1 MKIVDELF
9 PPEGTQDVALSKVT
23 IEYVQ
28 NLDCCQS
35 AKDYPEEI
43 QKLTLTTDDGGGGK
57 FIRITTDISGWSIDS
72 DSIEDFL
79 KILSDFK
86 QRIKCES

>member
-9 PPEGTQDVALSKVT
+9 PAEGTQDVALSKVT
-23 IEYVQ
+23 IEYIQ
-28 NLDCCQS
+28 DLDCCQF

-43 QKLTLTTDDGGGGK
+43 QKLTITTDDGGGGK
-57 FIRITTDISGWSIDS
+57 FMRIITDASGWSV
-72 DSIEDFL
+72 DSIEDFI